1 VHRRQPGLATL
12 LLLLGGCGAS
22 SAGPADPQGTTPIAG
37 WEGTLTTYPLT
48 STVPGIGSRKVTV
61 LVPPGYA
68 DAASAVVRYPVL
80 IMHDGQNCLDR
91 DGFGHG
97 GWHVHTT
104 VADLVGRGLMAP
116 AIVVM
121 VDNSGSRAQEYV
133 PGFGAAPG
141 PSAEGYLDFL
151 EADVIPFV
159 ERHYR
164 TRAGAASRGI
174 GGSSYGGLISLYAAW
189 TRPATYG
196 FAMAMSTAYAYDVPA
211 LVRATA
217 TPPALRLY
225 LDSGTRDY
233 SGGDDGMA
241 ATAALRDLLVSKGVV
256 LGTDLMHV
264 IGQGDTHDE
273 SYWRKRLPGALPFL
287 LPP

>member
-1 VHRRQPGLATL
+1 VPRPLPALAAL
-12 LLLLGGCGAS
+12 LLALGCGAS
-22 SAGPADPQGTTPIAG
+22 SSGPAEPQGTTPIAG
-37 WEGTLTTYPLT
+37 WEGKLTTYPLA
-48 STVPGIGSRKVTV
+48 STIPGIGSRNVTV

-68 DAASAVVRYPVL
+68 DAASAATRYPVL
-80 IMHDGQNCLDR
+80 VMHDGQNCLDH

-104 VADLVGRGLMAP
+104 VYDLVGRGLMAP
-116 AIVVM
+116 AIVVL
-121 VDNSGSRAQEYV
+121 VDNSTTYRAQEYV
-133 PGFGAAPG
+133 PGLGTAPG

-189 TRPATYG
+189 TRPATWG
-196 FAMAMSTAYAYDVPA
+196 FAMGMSTAYAYDLHA
-211 LVRATA
+211 LVRATV
-217 TPPALRLY
+217 TRPPLRIY

-241 ATAALRDLLVSKGVV
+241 ATVALRDLLVSKGFV

-264 IGQGDTHDE
+264 VGQGDTHDE
-273 SYWRKRLPGALPFL
+273 SYWRARLPGALPFL